1 MIQSQ
6 TLHFKTKDLMM
17 SSYYKNLS
25 IARKIV
31 FIFALIVLVI
41 IVALAL
47 VINTAVKN
55 TLDAEANS
63 TLVNTA
69 ARYKNFIMVQ
79 NESVLASLK
88 VAHSVAE
95 ASIRDGRT
103 ITDMGIITRIMEAA
117 TENQYATFGFMVINQ
132 KFANLAT
139 NVPAGYY
146 LPNGQLGFGVV
157 NDGKGNAKAFTINE
171 QTLSQVPAMQ
181 AALKSG
187 KMEIGDP
194 KYTTINGNRHY
205 AFNIALPILNPQKQ
219 VVAAIA
225 LSVNLDDLDKR
236 LSNPSLQVYKNDKR
250 FILSEGKIVLNTLS
264 PETRGKALAEINTHS
279 TTQNVIQA
287 NKTNTT
293 GYYEYQNSISEYGTA
308 AINSF
313 EIFPGAGRYWSVGV
327 FAPDSSIHA
336 PLYHLQKV
344 IFIATV
350 FDILVIVLISYFY
363 ISSTISRRIKNI
375 STTLFGFFKYLNH
388 ESKSLP
394 EPLRIVAEDE
404 LGKMGLAINEN
415 IERTKKSLDTDAEL
429 VKESLGVIEHC
440 KKGYTDKKITL
451 SGSNPQL
458 NTLRDSVNELI
469 ELLATQVGNDLDEIN
484 RVFDS
489 FTNLDFST
497 EVKDAHGR
505 VETVT
510 NTLGE
515 EIRKMLKTSSDFAHS
530 LSNEADSLSKEVQN
544 LTNLTNSQA
553 TSLEQTA
560 SNVQEIT
567 AAMQEVSSRASEVIA
582 QSEDIKNVIGII
594 RDIADQTNLL
604 ALNAAIEAA
613 RAGEHGRGFAVVA
626 DEVRKLAERTQKS
639 LSEIEANI
647 NILSQSI
654 NDMGE
659 SIKEQTDGVTQ
670 INEVIGELEGV
681 TKENVK
687 IANNSSQISTKVSGI
702 AQDILAD
709 ADKKKF

>member
-1 MIQSQ
+1 
-6 TLHFKTKDLMM
+6 M
-17 SSYYKNLS
+17 SNYYKNLT
-25 IARKIV
+25 IAHKIV
-31 FIFALIVLVI
+31 FIFSCIVFII

-47 VINTAVKN
+47 VIGTAVKN
-55 TLDAEANS
+55 TLNREAES

-69 ARYKNFIMVQ
+69 ARYKNFILIQ
-79 NESVLASLK
+79 NEAALSSLK
-88 VAHSVAE
+88 VAHGIAE

-117 TENQYATFGFMVINQ
+117 TANEYTSFGFMVVNQ
-132 KFANLAT
+132 RFANLAT
-139 NVPAGYY
+139 NIPASYY
-146 LPNGQLGFGVV
+146 LPNGQLGFGVIS
-157 NDGKGNAKAFTINE
+157 DGKGGAKAFTPSRE
-171 QTLSQVPAMQ
+171 VLSQSTALQ
-181 AALKSG
+181 NALKSG
-187 KMEIGDP
+187 RVETDEP
-194 KYTTINGNRHY
+194 KYTAIGGQRHY
-205 AFNIALPILNPQKQ
+205 AFNMALPIINPQKQ
-219 VVAAIA
+219 VVAVIA
-225 LSVNLDDLDKR
+225 LSVNLDGLDKR
-236 LSNPSLQVYKNDKR
+236 LSNPSLQVYENDKR
-250 FILSEGKIVLNTLS
+250 FILMNGKMMLNTLA
-264 PETRGKALAEINTHS
+264 PEARGKLLTEINPHNSAQTL
-279 TTQNVIQA
+279 TQAHIGKQ
-287 NKTNTT
+287 T
-293 GYYEYQNSISEYGTA
+293 GAYEYNNSVGESGKV

-313 EIFPGAGRYWSVGV
+313 EVFPGAGKYWSVGV
-327 FAPDSSIHA
+327 FAPDSSIQA
-336 PLYHLQKV
+336 PLKHLQNV
-344 IFIATV
+344 IIIATI
-350 FDILVIVLISYFY
+350 FDILVIIVISYFY
-363 ISSTISRRIKNI
+363 ISQTISRRINNI
-375 STTLFGFFKYLNH
+375 SSALFGFFKYINH

-394 EPLRIVAEDE
+394 EPLRIVAHDE
-404 LGKMGLAINEN
+404 LGKMGLAINDN
-415 IERTKKSLDTDAEL
+415 IERTKKSLDTDAAL

-440 KKGYTDKKITL
+440 KKGYTDRKITL

-469 ELLATQVGNDLDEIN
+469 DLLATQVGNDLDEIN

-530 LSNEADSLSKEVQN
+530 LSNEADSLSKEVKN

-553 TSLEQTA
+553 TSLEKTA
-560 SNVQEIT
+560 SNVKEIT
-567 AAMQEVSSRASEVIA
+567 AAMQDVSSRASEVIA

-647 NILSQSI
+647 NVLSQSI

-659 SIKEQTDGVTQ
+659 SIKEQTEGVTQ

-687 IANNSSQISTKVSGI
+687 IANNSSQISSKVSDI

>member
-1 MIQSQ
+1 
-6 TLHFKTKDLMM
+6 M

-79 NESVLASLK
+79 NESVLTALK
-88 VAHSVAE
+88 VAHGIAE

-117 TENQYATFGFMVINQ
+117 TENQYTAFGFMLVNQ

-139 NVPAGYY
+139 NVPASYY
-146 LPNGQLGFGVV
+146 LPNGQLGFGTV
-157 NDGKGNAKAFTINE
+157 NDGKGNAKSFAVNE
-171 QTLSQVPAMQ
+171 KILSQVPAMQ

-236 LSNPSLQVYKNDKR
+236 LSNPSLQVYQNDKR

-279 TTQNVIQA
+279 TAQNIIQA
-287 NKTNTT
+287 NKANTT

-313 EIFPGAGRYWSVGV
+313 EVVPGADRYWSVGV

-336 PLYHLQKV
+336 PLYYLQKV
-344 IFIATV
+344 ILVATIL
-350 FDILVIVLISYFY
+350 DILVIILISYFY
-363 ISSTISRRIKNI
+363 ISNTISRRIKNI
-375 STTLFGFFKYLNH
+375 STALFGFFKYLNH

-394 EPLRIVAEDE
+394 EPLRVVAEDE
-404 LGKMGLAINEN
+404 LGKMGIAINEN
-415 IERTKKSLDTDAEL
+415 IERTKKSLDMDAEL

-544 LTNLTNSQA
+544 LTKLTNSQA

>member
-79 NESVLASLK
+79 NESVLTALK
-88 VAHSVAE
+88 VAHGIAE

-117 TENQYATFGFMVINQ
+117 TENQYTAFGFMLVNQ

-139 NVPAGYY
+139 NVPASYY
-146 LPNGQLGFGVV
+146 LPNGQLGFGTV
-157 NDGKGNAKAFTINE
+157 NDGKGNAKSFAVNE
-171 QTLSQVPAMQ
+171 KILSQVPAMQ

-236 LSNPSLQVYKNDKR
+236 LSNPSLQVYQNDKR

-279 TTQNVIQA
+279 TAQNVIQA
-287 NKTNTT
+287 NKANTT

-313 EIFPGAGRYWSVGV
+313 EVVPGADRYWSVGV

-336 PLYHLQKV
+336 PLYYLQKV
-344 IFIATV
+344 ILVATIL
-350 FDILVIVLISYFY
+350 DILVIILISYFY
-363 ISSTISRRIKNI
+363 ISNTISRRIKNI
-375 STTLFGFFKYLNH
+375 STALFGFFKYLNH

-394 EPLRIVAEDE
+394 EPLRVVAEDE
-404 LGKMGLAINEN
+404 LGKMGIAINEN
-415 IERTKKSLDTDAEL
+415 IERTKKSLDMDAEL

-458 NTLRDSVNELI
+458 NTLWAMIWTKSTACLI
-469 ELLATQVGNDLDEIN
+469 
-484 RVFDS
+484 
-489 FTNLDFST
+489 
-497 EVKDAHGR
+497 
-505 VETVT
+505 
-510 NTLGE
+510 
-515 EIRKMLKTSSDFAHS
+515 
-530 LSNEADSLSKEVQN
+530 
-544 LTNLTNSQA
+544 
-553 TSLEQTA
+553 
-560 SNVQEIT
+560 
-567 AAMQEVSSRASEVIA
+567 
-582 QSEDIKNVIGII
+582 
-594 RDIADQTNLL
+594 
-604 ALNAAIEAA
+604 AL
-613 RAGEHGRGFAVVA
+613 R
-626 DEVRKLAERTQKS
+626 
-639 LSEIEANI
+639 
-647 NILSQSI
+647 IL
-654 NDMGE
+654 
-659 SIKEQTDGVTQ
+659 
-670 INEVIGELEGV
+670 
-681 TKENVK
+681 
-687 IANNSSQISTKVSGI
+687 
-702 AQDILAD
+702 ILAQR
-709 ADKKKF
+709 

>member
-1 MIQSQ
+1 
-6 TLHFKTKDLMM
+6 MM

-25 IARKIV
+25 IAHKIV

-55 TLDAEANS
+55 TLDTEANS

-69 ARYKNFIMVQ
+69 ARYKNFILIQ

-157 NDGKGNAKAFTINE
+157 NDGKGGAKAFTINE
-171 QTLSQVPAMQ
+171 QTLSQVPALK

-187 KMEIGDP
+187 KVEADTI
-194 KYTTINGNRHY
+194 YININGSKHY

-236 LSNPSLQVYKNDKR
+236 LSNPALQVYKNDKR

-279 TTQNVIQA
+279 TAQNVIQA
-287 NKTNTT
+287 NKANTT

-659 SIKEQTDGVTQ
+659 SIKEQTEGVTQ

>member
-1 MIQSQ
+1 
-6 TLHFKTKDLMM
+6 M

-79 NESVLASLK
+79 NESVLTALK
-88 VAHSVAE
+88 VAHGIAE

-117 TENQYATFGFMVINQ
+117 TENQYTAFGFMVINQ

-139 NVPAGYY
+139 NVPASYY
-146 LPNGQLGFGVV
+146 LPNGQLGFGTV
-157 NDGKGNAKAFTINE
+157 NDGKGNAKSFAVNE
-171 QTLSQVPAMQ
+171 KILSQVPAMQ

-236 LSNPSLQVYKNDKR
+236 LSNPSLQVYQNDKR

-279 TTQNVIQA
+279 TAQNVIQA
-287 NKTNTT
+287 NKANTT

-313 EIFPGAGRYWSVGV
+313 EVVPGADRYWSVGV

-336 PLYHLQKV
+336 PLYYLQKV
-344 IFIATV
+344 IFIATIL
-350 FDILVIVLISYFY
+350 DILVIILISYFY
-363 ISSTISRRIKNI
+363 ISNTISRRIKNI
-375 STTLFGFFKYLNH
+375 STALFGFFKYLNH

-394 EPLRIVAEDE
+394 EPLRVVAEDE
-404 LGKMGLAINEN
+404 LGKMGIAINEN
-415 IERTKKSLDTDAEL
+415 IERTKKSLDMDAEL

-544 LTNLTNSQA
+544 LTKLTNSQA

>member
-1 MIQSQ
+1 MN
-6 TLHFKTKDLMM
+6 
-17 SSYYKNLS
+17 YYKNLS
-25 IARKIV
+25 IAHKIV
-31 FIFALIVLVI
+31 FVFSSIVFVI
-41 IVALAL
+41 ILALAL
-47 VINTAVKN
+47 IINTAVKN
-55 TLDAEANS
+55 TLNKEANT
-63 TLVNTA
+63 TLTNTA
-69 ARYKNFIMVQ
+69 ARYKNFISI
-79 NESVLASLK
+79 ESEAALSSLK
-88 VAHSVAE
+88 VAHNLAE
-95 ASIRDGRT
+95 SSIRDGRT
-103 ITDMGIITRIMEAA
+103 ITDMGIISRIVEAMTA
-117 TENQYATFGFMVINQ
+117 NEYANFGFLVVNQ
-132 KFANLAT
+132 RFSNLAT
-139 NVPAGYY
+139 NTPASYY
-146 LPNGQLGFGVV
+146 LPNGQLALGVE
-157 NDGKGNAKAFTINE
+157 NLGKGSTKAFAVNNNI
-171 QTLSQVPAMQ
+171 LSQITALQ
-181 AALKSG
+181 NSLKSG
-187 KMEIGDP
+187 KVEVDEP
-194 KYTTINGNRHY
+194 KYMTINGQRHY
-205 AFNIALPILNPQKQ
+205 GFNMALPILNPQKQ
-219 VVAAIA
+219 IVAVVA
-225 LSVNLDDLDKR
+225 LSVSLDNLEKR
-236 LSNPSLQVYKNDKR
+236 LSSSTLQVYENDKR
-250 FILSEGKIVLNTLS
+250 FLLMNGKMVINSMS
-264 PETRGKALAEINTHS
+264 PEARGKLLTEFNPSHTAQNLMQVHKSNGSGAYDYHNS
-279 TTQNVIQA
+279 T
-287 NKTNTT
+287 
-293 GYYEYQNSISEYGTA
+293 GEYGKV

-313 EIFPGAGRYWSVGV
+313 EIFPGAGKYWSIGV
-327 FAPDSSIHA
+327 FAPDSSIQA
-336 PLYHLQKV
+336 PLKYLQMV
-344 IFIATV
+344 ILVATV
-350 FDILVIVLISYFY
+350 VDILAIIAISFFY
-363 ISSTISRRIKNI
+363 INFSISKRIKKI
-375 STTLFGFFKYLNH
+375 SDTLFGFFKYINH
-388 ESKSLP
+388 QSKNLP
-394 EPLRIVAEDE
+394 ESLHIVAHDE

-415 IERTKKSLDTDAEL
+415 IDNTKKSLDIDAAL

-469 ELLATQVGNDLDEIN
+469 DLLATQVGNDLDEIN

-515 EIRKMLKTSSDFAHS
+515 EIRKMLKTSSAFAHS
-530 LSNEADSLSKEVQN
+530 LSNEANLLSKEVQN

-560 SNVQEIT
+560 SNIKEIT
-567 AAMQEVSSRASEVIA
+567 AAMQGVSSRAAEVIA

-639 LSEIEANI
+639 LGEIEANI

-659 SIKEQTDGVTQ
+659 SIKEQTNGVTQ

-687 IANNSSQISTKVSGI
+687 IANNSSQISSKVSNI
-702 AQDILAD
+702 ASDILKD

>member
-1 MIQSQ
+1 
-6 TLHFKTKDLMM
+6 M

-31 FIFALIVLVI
+31 FIFAVIVLVI

-69 ARYKNFIMVQ
+69 ARYKNFIMIQ

-88 VAHSVAE
+88 VAHSIAE

-117 TENQYATFGFMVINQ
+117 TENQYVAFGFMLVNQ
-132 KFANLAT
+132 RYANLAT
-139 NVPAGYY
+139 NVPASYY
-146 LPNGQLGFGVV
+146 LPNGQLGFGTV
-157 NDGKGNAKAFTINE
+157 NDGKGGAKAFTINE
-171 QTLSQVPAMQ
+171 QTLSQVPALK

-187 KMEIGDP
+187 KVEVGDP

-205 AFNIALPILNPQKQ
+205 AFNIALPIINPQKQ

-279 TTQNVIQA
+279 TAQNVIQA
-287 NKTNTT
+287 NKTNAT
-293 GYYEYQNSISEYGTA
+293 GYYEYQNSISEYGTV

-313 EIFPGAGRYWSVGV
+313 EAISGAGRYWSVGV

-336 PLYHLQKV
+336 PLYSLQKV

-350 FDILVIVLISYFY
+350 FDILVIILISYFY
-363 ISSTISRRIKNI
+363 ISNTISRRIKNI
-375 STTLFGFFKYLNH
+375 STALFGFFKYLNH

-394 EPLRIVAEDE
+394 EPLRVVAEDE
-404 LGKMGLAINEN
+404 LGKMGIAINEN
-415 IERTKKSLDTDAEL
+415 IERTKKSLDMDAEL

-560 SNVQEIT
+560 SNVKEIT
-567 AAMQEVSSRASEVIA
+567 AAMQDVSSRTSEVIA

-594 RDIADQTNLL
+594 HDIADQTNLL

-639 LSEIEANI
+639 LGEIEANI
-647 NILSQSI
+647 NILVQSI

-659 SIKEQTDGVTQ
+659 SIKEQTEGVTQ

>member
-1 MIQSQ
+1 
-6 TLHFKTKDLMM
+6 M

-79 NESVLASLK
+79 NESVLTALK
-88 VAHSVAE
+88 VAHGIAE

-117 TENQYATFGFMVINQ
+117 TENQYTAFGFMLVNQ

-139 NVPAGYY
+139 NVPASYY
-146 LPNGQLGFGVV
+146 LPNGQLGFGTV
-157 NDGKGNAKAFTINE
+157 NDGKGNAKSFAVNE
-171 QTLSQVPAMQ
+171 KILSQVPAMQ

-236 LSNPSLQVYKNDKR
+236 LSNPSLQVYQNDKR

-279 TTQNVIQA
+279 TAQNVIQA
-287 NKTNTT
+287 NKANTT

-313 EIFPGAGRYWSVGV
+313 EVVPGADRYWSVGV

-336 PLYHLQKV
+336 PLYYLQKV
-344 IFIATV
+344 ILVATIL
-350 FDILVIVLISYFY
+350 DILVIILISYFY
-363 ISSTISRRIKNI
+363 ISNTISRRIKNI
-375 STTLFGFFKYLNH
+375 STALFGFFKYLNH

-394 EPLRIVAEDE
+394 EPLRVVAEDE
-404 LGKMGLAINEN
+404 LGKMGIAINEN
-415 IERTKKSLDTDAEL
+415 IERTKKSLDMDAEL

-544 LTNLTNSQA
+544 LTKLTNSQA

>member
-1 MIQSQ
+1 M
-6 TLHFKTKDLMM
+6 KD
-17 SSYYKNLS
+17 YYKNLS
-25 IARKIV
+25 IAHKIV
-31 FIFALIVLVI
+31 FIFACIVLVV

-47 VINTAVKN
+47 IINTAVKN
-55 TLDAEANS
+55 TLNREAES
-63 TLVNTA
+63 TLINTA
-69 ARYKNFIMVQ
+69 ARYKNFIMIQ
-79 NESVLASLK
+79 NEATLSSLK
-88 VAHSVAE
+88 VAHSIAE

-117 TENQYATFGFMVINQ
+117 TSNEYTSFGFMVVNQ
-132 KFANLAT
+132 RFANLAT
-139 NVPAGYY
+139 NIPASYY

-157 NDGKGNAKAFTINE
+157 NDGKGNAKAFTPSENV
-171 QTLSQVPAMQ
+171 LSQITALQ
-181 AALKSG
+181 NALKSG
-187 KMEIGDP
+187 KPEIDEP
-194 KYTTINGNRHY
+194 RYTTINGQKHY
-205 AFNIALPILNPQKQ
+205 AFNMALPIINPQKQ
-219 VVAAIA
+219 VVAVIA
-225 LSVNLDDLDKR
+225 LSVNLDGLDKR
-236 LSNPSLQVYKNDKR
+236 LSNPALQVYDNDKR
-250 FILSEGKIVLNTLS
+250 FILMGGKMVLNTLS
-264 PETRGKALAEINTHS
+264 PESRGKTLAEVNQSS
-279 TTQNVIQA
+279 TAQNITQAHKNHEI
-287 NKTNTT
+287 
-293 GYYEYQNSISEYGTA
+293 GSYEYRNSVGEDGKL

-313 EIFPGAGRYWSVGV
+313 EVIPGVGRYWSVGV
-327 FAPDSSIHA
+327 FAPDSSIQA
-336 PLYHLQKV
+336 PLNHLQNV
-344 IFIATV
+344 LMIATI
-350 FDILVIVLISYFY
+350 FDILAIIVISYFY
-363 ISSTISRRIKNI
+363 INFAISNRIHKI
-375 STTLFGFFKYLNH
+375 SNTLFGFFKYINY
-388 ESKSLP
+388 ESKTLP
-394 EPLRIVAEDE
+394 EPLRIIARDE
-404 LGKMGLAINEN
+404 LGKMGLAINDN
-415 IERTKKSLDTDAEL
+415 IEKTKKSLDIDAAL

-497 EVKDAHGR
+497 EVKDANGR
-505 VETVT
+505 VEVVT

-553 TSLEQTA
+553 SSLEQTA
-560 SNVQEIT
+560 SNVKEIT
-567 AAMQEVSSRASEVIA
+567 AAMQDVSSRAVEVIA

-659 SIKEQTDGVTQ
+659 SIKEQTEGVTQ

-687 IANNSSQISTKVSGI
+687 IANNSSQISSKVSGI
-702 AQDILAD
+702 AKDILTD